1 MVGVVRCCH
10 CPCREADLQTPAWPQ
25 SSWPSHLRS
34 SACQCQCL
42 PGSQSCKPG
51 QASKGWAA
59 LHAAT
64 LQHPK
69 SAHSPELQSQTIC
82 RRCTTSPA
90 LDLSHRCCPPG
101 AQVTAAHRCSGLLG
115 ALEYPVC
122 DHISPHS
129 GGLISACSA
138 KGCSPALD
146 AQQGRPH
153 HHQTSITAEAC
164 ATLLACTGCSTDLA
178 PPPSGRMAP

>member
-1 MVGVVRCCH
+1 MLSGAAIVHAGR
-10 CPCREADLQTPAWPQ
+10 LT
-25 SSWPSHLRS
+25 
-34 SACQCQCL
+34 
-42 PGSQSCKPG
+42 CKPQLG
-51 QASKGWAA
+51 HSLLGLHICGHLPASANVFPKASPASQAKHQRAGLHCTQQPFSTPKWHIA
-59 LHAAT
+59 LNCKARPSAEDAPH
-64 LQHPK
+64 LQHW
-69 SAHSPELQSQTIC
+69 I
-82 RRCTTSPA
+82 
-90 LDLSHRCCPPG
+90 LSHRCCPPG